1 MKKIKLYGK
10 HLGKVVLV
18 SDESFDE
25 LNHWGWQINSSGY
38 VSRSVKLKGG
48 KRKIEF
54 MHHRVL
60 KKKNGFEID
69 HINRN
74 KLDNRSCNLRYA
86 TRSQQ
91 LANSGMRKN
100 TISGYKG
107 VWRHPKTIKKW
118 HAEVLV
124 NGKKHRLGKYETK
137 EEAALAYNKAAKKY
151 FGEFAFLNN
160 VPSST

>member
-10 HLGKVVLV
+10 NLGKFVLV
-18 SDESFDE
+18 DNESFDE
-25 LNHWGWQINSSGY
+25 LNNWRWQLNSNGY
-38 VSRSVKLKGG
+38 VSRSSCKKG
-48 KRKIEF
+48 KRTLEF
-54 MHHRVL
+54 IHHRVL
-60 KKKNGFEID
+60 SKKKGFEVD
-69 HINRN
+69 HINRD

-107 VWRHPKTIKKW
+107 VWRHKETIKKW
-118 HAEVLV
+118 HATIVV
-124 NGKKHRLGKYETK
+124 NGEKHRLGKYETK

-160 VPSST
+160 VPSIT